1 MWFKLRLKIKKTGKF
16 KSSKKYLKLINE
28 ASVYDVSID
37 SPTTHAI
44 NLSIK
49 EKNNIFLK
57 REDLQPIFSFKN
69 RGSYNKIVNLSDKQ
83 KSQGIIAA
91 SAGNHAQGVALACK
105 KLNISCNI
113 IMPVTAPENK
123 LNSVKRLGAKITQYG
138 ENLAEALVKADEVAK
153 KKKYTFVHP
162 FDDPYTIAGQGTI
175 GKEILEDGIE
185 YDAIFVPV
193 GGGGLIAGISAWIKQ
208 HKKKIKIIGVEVNDS
223 ACLTEALQANKRV
236 LLKRVGLFAD
246 GVAVSQIGKL
256 NLDVIKECVDE
267 VVTVNIDE
275 VCAAVKDIF
284 EDTRVL
290 SEPSG
295 AVALAG
301 LKIYSKKMKNKNL
314 LAISSGANVNFEKLG
329 FIVERSELGENR
341 EKILSIKIPERP
353 GSFLKLSKVFGKLP
367 VTEFNYRKSGNKDA
381 FVLVG
386 IRTSSEES
394 FLKLKQKLKKLKY
407 KFSDYTSNEI
417 SNDHLRH
424 MVGGRGIGSDQLNGI
439 ERIFN
444 GEFPERPG
452 ALLDFLQ
459 NFGNKWNISLFHYRN
474 IGSAY
479 GNILIGIED
488 PNKNKSLLLKH
499 LDKCGTIFKEESN
512 NRAYLDFLK

>member
-1 MWFKLRLKIKKTGKF
+1 MRLKIKKTGKF
-16 KSSKKYLKLINE
+16 KNSRKYLKLINE
-28 ASVYDVSID
+28 ASVYDVAID
-37 SPTTHAI
+37 SPTTFAA
-44 NLSIK
+44 NLSAK
-49 EKNNIFLK
+49 EQNDIYLK

-69 RGSYNKIVNLSDKQ
+69 RGAYNKISNLSEEQ
-83 KSQGIIAA
+83 RSSGIIAA

-105 KLNISCNI
+105 RLNINCNI
-113 IMPVTAPENK
+113 VMPVTAPENK
-123 LNSVKRLGAKITQYG
+123 LNSVKRLGAKITLHG
-138 ENLAEALVKADEVAK
+138 ENLAKALVKADEISK
-153 KKKYTFVHP
+153 KHNYTFVHP

-175 GKEILEDGIE
+175 GKEILEDGIK

-193 GGGGLIAGISAWIKQ
+193 GGGGLLAGISAWVRQNDKS
-208 HKKKIKIIGVEVNDS
+208 IKIIGVEVNDS
-223 ACLTEALQANKRV
+223 ACLTEALKLNKRV
-236 LLKRVGLFAD
+236 LLKKVGLFAD
-246 GVAVSQIGKL
+246 GVAVSQVGKH

-267 VVTVNIDE
+267 VITVNIDE

-301 LKIYSKKMKNKNL
+301 LKIYSKRMKNKNL
-314 LAISSGANVNFEKLG
+314 LAISSGANINFQKLG
-329 FIVERSELGENR
+329 FIVERSEIGENR
-341 EKILSIKIPERP
+341 EKILSIKIPEKP
-353 GSFLKLSKVFGKLP
+353 GSFLKLAKVFGKLS
-367 VTEFNYRKSGNKDA
+367 VTEFNYRKSDNDNA
-381 FVLVG
+381 YVLVG
-386 IRTSSEES
+386 IRTTSEDS

-407 KFSDYTSNEI
+407 KFDDYTSNEI

-424 MVGGRGIGSDQLNGI
+424 MVGGRGNVSNKTDNI

-444 GEFPERPG
+444 GEFPEKPG
-452 ALLDFLQ
+452 ALLEFLE

-488 PNKNKSLLLKH
+488 PSKNKVSLIKH
-499 LDKCGTIFKEESN
+499 INKCGAIFNEVSN

>member
-1 MWFKLRLKIKKTGKF
+1 MKLKINKTGKF
-16 KSSKKYLKLINE
+16 KNSKKYLKLIEE
-28 ASVYDVSID
+28 ASVYDVAID

-44 NLSIK
+44 SLSNK
-49 EKNNIFLK
+49 ENNNIFLK

-69 RGSYNKIVNLSDKQ
+69 RGAYNKIFNLSQKQ
-83 KSQGIIAA
+83 KSKGIIAA

-105 KLNISCNI
+105 KLNIPCKI

-138 ENLAEALVKADEVAK
+138 ENLAEALVRADNICRK
-153 KKKYTFVHP
+153 NKYTFVHP
-162 FDDPYTIAGQGTI
+162 FDDPYTIAGQGTV

-193 GGGGLIAGISAWIKQ
+193 GGGGLLAGISAWIKQ
-208 HKKKIKIIGVEVNDS
+208 HKKKIKIVGVEVDDS
-223 ACLTEALQANKRV
+223 ACLSEALKANKRI
-236 LLKRVGLFAD
+236 LLKKVGLFAD
-246 GVAVSQIGKL
+246 GVAVSQVGKN

-275 VCAAVKDIF
+275 VCAAVRDIF

-341 EKILSIKIPERP
+341 EKILSIKIPENP
-353 GSFLKLSKVFGKLP
+353 GSFLKLSKALGKLSI
-367 VTEFNYRKSGNKDA
+367 TEFNYRKSGNKDA

-386 IRTSSEES
+386 IRTSSEDS

-407 KFSDYTSNEI
+407 SFSDYTNNQI

-424 MVGGRGIGSDQLNGI
+424 MVGGRGTAPNKLESI

-452 ALLDFLQ
+452 ALLDFLKS
-459 NFGNKWNISLFHYRN
+459 FGSKWNISLFHYRN

-488 PNKNKSLLLKH
+488 PNKNKSLLLRH
-499 LDKCGTIFKEESN
+499 LKACGTSFKEESN
-512 NRAYLDFLK
+512 NKAYLDFLK

>member
-1 MWFKLRLKIKKTGKF
+1 MRLKIKKPGNF
-16 KSSKKYLKLINE
+16 RYSKKYLKLITAAE
-28 ASVYDVSID
+28 KLVYDVAID

-49 EKNNIFLK
+49 ENNNIYLK

-69 RGSYNKIVNLSDKQ
+69 RGAYNKIFNLSEEQ
-83 KSQGIIAA
+83 KSNGIIAA

-105 KLNISCNI
+105 KLKIPCNI
-113 IMPVTAPENK
+113 VMPVTAPENK
-123 LNSVKRLGAKITQYG
+123 LKNVKRLGAKITQFG
-138 ENLAEALVKADEVAK
+138 ENLAEALVKASQIAK

-162 FDDPYTIAGQGTI
+162 FDDPYTIAGQGTV
-175 GKEILEDGIE
+175 GKEILADGID
-185 YDAIFVPV
+185 YDIVFVPV
-193 GGGGLIAGISAWIKQ
+193 GGGGLLAGIAAWIRQ
-208 HKKKIKIIGVEVNDS
+208 NKKKIKIIGVEVDDS
-223 ACLTEALQANKRV
+223 ACLTEAIKTNKRV
-236 LLKRVGLFAD
+236 LLKKVGLFAD
-246 GVAVSQIGKL
+246 GVAVSQVGKS

-267 VVTVNIDE
+267 VMTVNIDE

-301 LKIYSKKMKNKNL
+301 LKQYTKRLKNKNL
-314 LAISSGANVNFEKLG
+314 LAVSSGANINFQKLG

-341 EKILSIKIPERP
+341 EKILSIKIPEQP
-353 GSFLKLSKVFGKLP
+353 GSFLKLAKIFGKLS
-367 VTEFNYRKSGNKDA
+367 VTEFNYRKSDDDDA
-381 FVLVG
+381 YVLVG

-394 FLKLKQKLKKLKY
+394 YKKLKTKLRKLKY
-407 KFSDYTSNEI
+407 KFSDYTNNEI

-424 MVGGRGIGSDQLNGI
+424 MVGGRGNSGMKSKNI
-439 ERIFN
+439 ERLFN
-444 GEFPERPG
+444 GEFPEKPG
-452 ALLDFLQ
+452 ALLNFLEK
-459 NFGNKWNISLFHYRN
+459 FGTKWNISLFHYRN

-488 PNKNKSLLLKH
+488 PNTNKKLLIKH
-499 LDKCGTIFKEESN
+499 LEKCDTPFTEESN
-512 NRAYLDFLK
+512 NKAYIDFLR

>member
-1 MWFKLRLKIKKTGKF
+1 MRLKINKTGKF
-16 KSSKKYLKLINE
+16 KYSKKYLKLIDR
-28 ASVYDVSID
+28 ASVYDVAID
-37 SPTTHAI
+37 TPTTHAI

-49 EKNNIFLK
+49 ENNNIFLK

-69 RGSYNKIVNLSDKQ
+69 RGAYNKIVNLSEK
-83 KSQGIIAA
+83 KKALGIIAA

-105 KLNISCNI
+105 KLKLKCNI
-113 IMPVTAPENK
+113 VMPVTAPENK
-123 LNSVKRLGAKITQYG
+123 LNAVKRLGAKVTLYG
-138 ENLAEALVKADEVAK
+138 ENLAEALVKAAEISK
-153 KKKYTFVHP
+153 KFKYTFVHP
-162 FDDPYTIAGQGTI
+162 FDDQYTIAGQGTV
-175 GKEILEDGIE
+175 GREILEDGID
-185 YDAIFVPV
+185 YNAIFVPV
-193 GGGGLIAGISAWIKQ
+193 GGGGLLAGISAWIRQ
-208 HKKKIKIIGVEVNDS
+208 HNKKIKIVGVEVNDS
-223 ACLTEALQANKRV
+223 ACLTEALKSNKRV
-236 LLKRVGLFAD
+236 ILKKVGLFAD
-246 GVAVSQIGKL
+246 GVAVSQVGKN

-301 LKIYSKKMKNKNL
+301 LKIYSKRMKNKNL
-314 LAISSGANVNFEKLG
+314 LAISSGANINFQKLG
-329 FIVERSELGENR
+329 FIVERSEIGENR
-341 EKILSIKIPERP
+341 EKILSIKIPEKP
-353 GSFLKLSKVFGKLP
+353 GSFLKLAKVFGKLS
-367 VTEFNYRKSGNKDA
+367 VTEFNYRKSDNDNA
-381 FVLVG
+381 YVLVG
-386 IRTSSEES
+386 IRTTSEDS

-407 KFSDYTSNEI
+407 KFDDYTSNEI

-424 MVGGRGIGSDQLNGI
+424 MVGGRGNVSNKTNNI

-444 GEFPERPG
+444 GEFPEKPG
-452 ALLDFLQ
+452 ALLEFLE
-459 NFGNKWNISLFHYRN
+459 NFGNRWNISLFHYRN

-488 PNKNKSLLLKH
+488 PSKNKASLFKH
-499 LDKCGTIFKEESN
+499 INKCGALFNEVSN

>member
-1 MWFKLRLKIKKTGKF
+1 MRLKINKTGKF
-16 KSSKKYLKLINE
+16 KYSKKYLKLIDR
-28 ASVYDVSID
+28 ASVYDVAID

-49 EKNNIFLK
+49 ENNNIFLK

-69 RGSYNKIVNLSDKQ
+69 RGAYNKIVNLSEK
-83 KSQGIIAA
+83 KKALGIIAA

-105 KLNISCNI
+105 KLKLKCNI
-113 IMPVTAPENK
+113 VMPVTAPENK
-123 LNSVKRLGAKITQYG
+123 LNAVKRLGAKVTLYG
-138 ENLAEALVKADEVAK
+138 ENLAEALVKAAEISK
-153 KKKYTFVHP
+153 KFKYTFVHP
-162 FDDPYTIAGQGTI
+162 FDDQYTIAGQGTV
-175 GKEILEDGIE
+175 GKEILEDGID
-185 YDAIFVPV
+185 YNAIFVPV
-193 GGGGLIAGISAWIKQ
+193 GGGGLLAGISAWIRQ
-208 HKKKIKIIGVEVNDS
+208 HNKKIKIIGVEVNDS
-223 ACLTEALQANKRV
+223 ACLTEALKSNKRV
-236 LLKRVGLFAD
+236 ILKKVGLFAD
-246 GVAVSQIGKL
+246 GVAVSQVGKN

-301 LKIYSKKMKNKNL
+301 LKIYSKRMKNKNL
-314 LAISSGANVNFEKLG
+314 LAISSGANINFQKLG
-329 FIVERSELGENR
+329 FIVERSEIGENR
-341 EKILSIKIPERP
+341 EKILSIKIPEKP
-353 GSFLKLSKVFGKLP
+353 GSFLKLAKVFGKLS
-367 VTEFNYRKSGNKDA
+367 VTEFNYRKSNDDNA
-381 FVLVG
+381 YVLVG
-386 IRTSSEES
+386 IRTTSEDS
-394 FLKLKQKLKKLKY
+394 FLKLKRKLKKLKY
-407 KFSDYTSNEI
+407 KFDDYTSNEI

-424 MVGGRGIGSDQLNGI
+424 MVGGRGNVSNKTNNI

-444 GEFPERPG
+444 GEFPEKPG
-452 ALLDFLQ
+452 ALLEFLE
-459 NFGNKWNISLFHYRN
+459 NFGNRWNISLFHYRN

-488 PNKNKSLLLKH
+488 PSKNKASLVKH
-499 LDKCGTIFKEESN
+499 INKCGALFNEVSN

>member
-1 MWFKLRLKIKKTGKF
+1 MRLKINKTGKF
-16 KSSKKYLKLINE
+16 KYSKKYLKLIDR
-28 ASVYDVSID
+28 ASVYDVAID
-37 SPTTHAI
+37 TPTTHAI

-49 EKNNIFLK
+49 ENNNIFLK

-69 RGSYNKIVNLSDKQ
+69 RGAYNKIVNLSEK
-83 KSQGIIAA
+83 KKALGIIAA

-105 KLNISCNI
+105 KLKLKCNI
-113 IMPVTAPENK
+113 VMPVTAPENK
-123 LNSVKRLGAKITQYG
+123 LNAVKRLGAKVTLYG
-138 ENLAEALVKADEVAK
+138 ENLAEALIKAAEISK
-153 KKKYTFVHP
+153 KFKYTFVHP
-162 FDDPYTIAGQGTI
+162 FDDQYTIAGQGTV
-175 GKEILEDGIE
+175 GREILEDGID
-185 YDAIFVPV
+185 YNAIFVPV
-193 GGGGLIAGISAWIKQ
+193 GGGGLLAGISAWIRQ
-208 HKKKIKIIGVEVNDS
+208 HNKKIKIVGVEVNDS
-223 ACLTEALQANKRV
+223 ACLTEALKSNKRV
-236 LLKRVGLFAD
+236 ILKKVGLFAD
-246 GVAVSQIGKL
+246 GVAVSQVGKN

-301 LKIYSKKMKNKNL
+301 LKIYSKRMKNKNL
-314 LAISSGANVNFEKLG
+314 LAISSGANINFQKLG
-329 FIVERSELGENR
+329 FIVERSEIGENR
-341 EKILSIKIPERP
+341 EKILSIKIPEKP
-353 GSFLKLSKVFGKLP
+353 GSFLKLAKVFGKLS
-367 VTEFNYRKSGNKDA
+367 VTEFNYRKSDNDNA
-381 FVLVG
+381 YVLVG
-386 IRTSSEES
+386 IRTTSEDS

-407 KFSDYTSNEI
+407 KFDDYTSNEI

-424 MVGGRGIGSDQLNGI
+424 MVGGRGNVSNKKDNI

-444 GEFPERPG
+444 GEFPEKPG
-452 ALLDFLQ
+452 ALLEFLE

-488 PNKNKSLLLKH
+488 PSKNKASLIKH
-499 LDKCGTIFKEESN
+499 INKCGALFNEVSN

>member
-1 MWFKLRLKIKKTGKF
+1 MWFKLRLKINKTGKF
-16 KSSKKYLKLINE
+16 KHSKKYLKLIDR
-28 ASVYDVSID
+28 ASVYDVAID

-49 EKNNIFLK
+49 ENNNIFLK

-69 RGSYNKIVNLSDKQ
+69 RGAYNKIVNLSEK
-83 KSQGIIAA
+83 KKALGIIAA

-105 KLNISCNI
+105 KLKLKCNI
-113 IMPVTAPENK
+113 VMPVTAPENK
-123 LNSVKRLGAKITQYG
+123 LNAVKRLGAKVTLYG
-138 ENLAEALVKADEVAK
+138 ENLAEALIKAAEISK
-153 KKKYTFVHP
+153 KFKYTFVHP
-162 FDDPYTIAGQGTI
+162 FDDQYTIAGQGTV
-175 GKEILEDGIE
+175 GREILEDGID
-185 YDAIFVPV
+185 YNAIFVPV
-193 GGGGLIAGISAWIKQ
+193 GGGGLLAGISAWIRQ
-208 HKKKIKIIGVEVNDS
+208 HNKKIKIVGVEVNDS
-223 ACLTEALQANKRV
+223 ACLTEALKSNKRV
-236 LLKRVGLFAD
+236 ILKKVGLFAD
-246 GVAVSQIGKL
+246 GVAVSQVGKN

-301 LKIYSKKMKNKNL
+301 LKIYSKRMKNKNL
-314 LAISSGANVNFEKLG
+314 LAISSGANINFQKLG
-329 FIVERSELGENR
+329 FIVERSEIGENR
-341 EKILSIKIPERP
+341 EKILSIKIPEKP
-353 GSFLKLSKVFGKLP
+353 GSFLKLAKVFGKLS
-367 VTEFNYRKSGNKDA
+367 VTEFNYRKSDNDNA
-381 FVLVG
+381 YVLVG
-386 IRTSSEES
+386 IRTTSEDS

-407 KFSDYTSNEI
+407 KFDDYTSNEI

-424 MVGGRGIGSDQLNGI
+424 MVGGRGNVSNKTNNI

-444 GEFPERPG
+444 GEFPEKPG
-452 ALLDFLQ
+452 ALLEFLE

-488 PNKNKSLLLKH
+488 PSKNKASLVKH
-499 LDKCGTIFKEESN
+499 INKCGALFNEVSN

>member
-1 MWFKLRLKIKKTGKF
+1 MRLKINKTGKF
-16 KSSKKYLKLINE
+16 KYSKKYLKLIDR
-28 ASVYDVSID
+28 ASVYDVAID

-49 EKNNIFLK
+49 ENNNIFLK

-69 RGSYNKIVNLSDKQ
+69 RGAYNKIVNLSEK
-83 KSQGIIAA
+83 KKALGIIAA

-105 KLNISCNI
+105 KLKLKCNI
-113 IMPVTAPENK
+113 VMPVTAPENK
-123 LNSVKRLGAKITQYG
+123 LNAVKRLGAKVTLYG
-138 ENLAEALVKADEVAK
+138 ENLAEALVKAGEISK
-153 KKKYTFVHP
+153 KHKYTFVHP
-162 FDDPYTIAGQGTI
+162 FDDQYTIAGQGTV
-175 GKEILEDGIE
+175 GREILEDGID
-185 YDAIFVPV
+185 YNAIFVPV
-193 GGGGLIAGISAWIKQ
+193 GGGGLLAGVSAWIRQ
-208 HKKKIKIIGVEVNDS
+208 HNKKIKIVGVEVNDS
-223 ACLTEALQANKRV
+223 ACLTEALKSNKRV
-236 LLKRVGLFAD
+236 ILKKVGLFAD
-246 GVAVSQIGKL
+246 GVAVSQVGKN

-301 LKIYSKKMKNKNL
+301 LKIYSKRMKNKNL
-314 LAISSGANVNFEKLG
+314 LAISSGANINFQKLG
-329 FIVERSELGENR
+329 FIVERSEIGENR
-341 EKILSIKIPERP
+341 EKILSIKIPEKP
-353 GSFLKLSKVFGKLP
+353 GSFLKLAKVFGKLS
-367 VTEFNYRKSGNKDA
+367 VTEFNYRKSDNDNA
-381 FVLVG
+381 YVLVG
-386 IRTSSEES
+386 IRTTSEDS
-394 FLKLKQKLKKLKY
+394 FLKLKRKLKKLKY
-407 KFSDYTSNEI
+407 KFDDYTSNEI

-424 MVGGRGIGSDQLNGI
+424 MVGGRGNVSNKKDNI

-444 GEFPERPG
+444 GEFPEKPG
-452 ALLDFLQ
+452 ALLEFLE

-488 PNKNKSLLLKH
+488 PSKNKASLVKH
-499 LDKCGTIFKEESN
+499 INKCGALFNEVSN

>member
-1 MWFKLRLKIKKTGKF
+1 MRLKIKKTGKF
-16 KSSKKYLKLINE
+16 KNSRKYLKLINE
-28 ASVYDVSID
+28 ASVYDVAID
-37 SPTTHAI
+37 SPTTFAA
-44 NLSIK
+44 NLSAK
-49 EKNNIFLK
+49 EQNDIYLK

-69 RGSYNKIVNLSDKQ
+69 RGAYNKISNLSEEQ
-83 KSQGIIAA
+83 RSSGIIAA

-105 KLNISCNI
+105 RLNINCNI
-113 IMPVTAPENK
+113 VMPVTAPENK
-123 LNSVKRLGAKITQYG
+123 LNSVKRLGAKITLHG
-138 ENLAEALVKADEVAK
+138 ENLAKALVKADEISK
-153 KKKYTFVHP
+153 KHNYTFVHP

-175 GKEILEDGIE
+175 GKEILEDGIK

-193 GGGGLIAGISAWIKQ
+193 GGGGLLAGISAWVRQNDKS
-208 HKKKIKIIGVEVNDS
+208 IKIIGVEVNDS
-223 ACLTEALQANKRV
+223 ACLTEALKLNKRV
-236 LLKRVGLFAD
+236 LLKKVGLFAD
-246 GVAVSQIGKL
+246 GVAVSQVGKH

-267 VVTVNIDE
+267 VITVNIDE

-301 LKIYSKKMKNKNL
+301 LKIYSKRIKNKNL
-314 LAISSGANVNFEKLG
+314 LALSSGANVNFQKLG

-341 EKILSIKIPERP
+341 EKILSIKIPEAP
-353 GSFLKLSKVFGKLP
+353 GSFLKLAKVFGKLP
-367 VTEFNYRKSGNKDA
+367 VTEFNYRKSDSKDA
-381 FVLVG
+381 YVLVG
-386 IRTSSEES
+386 IRTPSEDR
-394 FLKLKQKLKKLKY
+394 FIKLKNNLKKLKY
-407 KFSDYTSNEI
+407 KFSDYTSNDI

-424 MVGGRGIGSDQLNGI
+424 MVGGRAGSLDESKHN

-444 GEFPERPG
+444 GEFPEKPG
-452 ALLDFLQ
+452 ALLDFLK
-459 NFGNKWNISLFHYRN
+459 NFGANWNISLFHYRN

-488 PNKNKSLLLKH
+488 PNNNKSLLLKH
-499 LDKCGTIFKEESN
+499 LDKCGTLFKEESN